1 MGAARTPKAP
11 KEKKSKGDKE
21 KKKEK
26 KGDKE
31 SSSKDGKKEK
41 KKKETSSK
49 DSSKD
54 GKKEKKKKKETSE
67 KPSKKK
73 LKWKD
78 EVEGKGPWYQFGRV
92 YYFDFM
98 PTGFFSRIM
107 SRLFSHEEFSIK
119 AYWRRGI
126 YLTTV
131 NINLFK
137 KSF

>member
-1 MGAARTPKAP
+1 MGSSRTSKVP

-31 SSSKDGKKEK
+31 SSKDGKKEK

-49 DSSKD
+49 D
-54 GKKEKKKKKETSE
+54 GKKEKK

-126 YLTTV
+126 YLTSV
-131 NINLFK
+131 NISLSK